1 MFYSILDTVILNIST
16 RFEAAKNIVDI
27 FSVLW
32 RFLSLEDIEIEEQA
46 NCLQNHYVAINSQFK
61 EEIKH
66 LKSIFSANFLDTE
79 VAPLSLLNKIHKLKL
94 DSLSALGL
102 FCTLPVTVAQA
113 ERSFSYLSRIK
124 NVLRSTMGQERL
136 SALGILAMESRLA
149 RNCDFSKIIEN
160 FASAKCRK
168 APLK

>member
-94 DSLSALGL
+94 DSLSALRQHY
-102 FCTLPVTVAQA
+102 FVSTRTVLY
-113 ERSFSYLSRIK
+113 SSCNSSSSRTI
-124 NVLRSTMGQERL
+124 
-136 SALGILAMESRLA
+136 
-149 RNCDFSKIIEN
+149 F
-160 FASAKCRK
+160 
-168 APLK
+168 